1 MNSADLARLGCQ
13 YTAGF
18 ARFDFGCFLIEAG
31 KVAVELEQIDGQL
44 FLKMGQVGLGGF
56 VFAGQ
61 GNTIANSIFMARL
74 KVNELFLLD
83 LRLNVRDKA
92 FSSHLLKSCRSFLC
106 QLNPALCQCMFLDS
120 LRSFK

>member
-1 MNSADLARLGCQ
+1 M
-13 YTAGF
+13 
-18 ARFDFGCFLIEAG
+18 IEAG

-83 LRLNVRDKA
+83 LRLNVRDEA
-92 FSSHLLKSCRSFLC
+92 FSSHLLKSYRSFLC
-106 QLNPALCQCMFLDS
+106 QLNPAL
-120 LRSFK
+120 